1 MVVPLEAKLFFRLH
15 RGVVGSPIAKGSFS
29 VFSFSH
35 DLLRLRRLLCDYG
48 LGKGGTDRSGPSGSG
63 SGPLVCSTTTLYM
76 ASSTTTARVVAA
88 SGLAHVLALVLDRE
102 RKSFNTENS
111 KLQIIG

>member
-63 SGPLVCSTTTLYM
+63 SGPLVCSTTTTTLYM

-102 RKSFNTENS
+102 RKSL
-111 KLQIIG
+111 KH